1 MHSAIGKNKIYR
13 CTKSIILP
21 IKQKEKAA
29 LPNGRTAI
37 LDGINTM
44 FIYNCIV
51 NETAALEWFGG
62 NFLQLYLKY
71 KKMYSGIV
79 AQNLQLYR
87 KYEILVCKGIYNYI
101 VNKEKFTV
109 QIVFV

>member
-1 MHSAIGKNKIYR
+1 MQGNTRLLRLFCLIKD
-13 CTKSIILP
+13 IIVDLH
-21 IKQKEKAA
+21 
-29 LPNGRTAI
+29 N
-37 LDGINTM
+37 M

-51 NETAALEWFGG
+51 NETAALEWFRGD
-62 NFLQLYLKY
+62 FLQLYLKY

>member
-1 MHSAIGKNKIYR
+1 MRLIISCKIRKVNGFNNKLFR
-13 CTKSIILP
+13 SKKRPCS
-21 IKQKEKAA
+21 KEQ
-29 LPNGRTAI
+29 GRFK
-37 LDGINTM
+37 L

>member
-1 MHSAIGKNKIYR
+1 MNTSPYKIISPR
-13 CTKSIILP
+13 HNTVQRQVS
-21 IKQKEKAA
+21 
-29 LPNGRTAI
+29 G
-37 LDGINTM
+37 TM

-62 NFLQLYLKY
+62 DFLQLYLKY